1 MSPDIRND
9 SSRRIGRTGDRVLLF
24 ALALAAVAAVAIGV
38 SYGQTQLAVIGA
50 LSLLGVGVA
59 VFALAMG
66 SLFSRMVLGLALA
79 AMVALHIQLGRGT
92 IEFHFGV
99 FVTLALMMVYRDWR
113 PIVAVAAFF
122 AVHHIAFDRLQALGW
137 GVYCTPEPNF
147 LKILMHA
154 GYVVA
159 QTGLQ
164 VFLAVRMR
172 VLMQQGEELELM
184 IAAVAKGGRIDLQ
197 AAQTPVASPG
207 GLALQQLF
215 AQMQATLTEL
225 RASSA
230 DIQSATQEINQ
241 GTLDLSGRTERAAAS
256 LQETASSVTQLSA
269 TAQDTA
275 NAASQASRLASD
287 AAGVARQGGEVV
299 QQVVLTMGEIDTAS
313 RRMSEILGTID
324 GIAFQTNILA
334 LNAAVEAARA
344 GEQGRGFAVVA
355 AEVRQLAQRSA
366 AAAREIKS
374 LIEASGERVKSG
386 TQLVGDAGATMQRI
400 LAAVQG
406 FEQVVGGISEAVQ
419 VQNQGLREITLAV
432 TELDGST
439 QQNAALVE
447 QSSATAE
454 TLRQRAQ
461 RLGEMVR
468 VFGPLDGPSPARA

>member
-1 MSPDIRND
+1 
-9 SSRRIGRTGDRVLLF
+9 
-24 ALALAAVAAVAIGV
+24 
-38 SYGQTQLAVIGA
+38 
-50 LSLLGVGVA
+50 
-59 VFALAMG
+59 
-66 SLFSRMVLGLALA
+66 
-79 AMVALHIQLGRGT
+79 
-92 IEFHFGV
+92 
-99 FVTLALMMVYRDWR
+99 
-113 PIVAVAAFF
+113 
-122 AVHHIAFDRLQALGW
+122 
-137 GVYCTPEPNF
+137 
-147 LKILMHA
+147 
-154 GYVVA
+154 
-159 QTGLQ
+159 
-164 VFLAVRMR
+164 
-172 VLMQQGEELELM
+172 
-184 IAAVAKGGRIDLQ
+184 
-197 AAQTPVASPG
+197 
-207 GLALQQLF
+207 
-215 AQMQATLTEL
+215 
-225 RASSA
+225 
-230 DIQSATQEINQ
+230 
-241 GTLDLSGRTERAAAS
+241 
-256 LQETASSVTQLSA
+256 
-269 TAQDTA
+269 
-275 NAASQASRLASD
+275 
-287 AAGVARQGGEVV
+287 
-299 QQVVLTMGEIDTAS
+299 
-313 RRMSEILGTID
+313 MSEILGTID